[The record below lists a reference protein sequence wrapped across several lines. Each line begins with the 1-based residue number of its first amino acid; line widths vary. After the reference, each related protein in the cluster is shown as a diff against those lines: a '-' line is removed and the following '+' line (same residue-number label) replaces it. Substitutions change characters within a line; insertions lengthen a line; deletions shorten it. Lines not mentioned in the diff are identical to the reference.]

1 LDYPIGENSSVEVS
15 WQSDGVAKTQYYTAT
30 TLDGFI
36 ADENHSLD
44 WLFEVDREVDGGEHS
59 FGAFFGEVGA
69 MAMGATTYEWVLEHD
84 DLLEQP
90 EKWRG
95 YYGETPCWVFTHRRL
110 PPIPGADLRFV
121 EGDVGPVHAQM
132 TEAAAGKNV
141 WLVGGGDL
149 VGQFADQGLLDE
161 ILAGVAPVTLG
172 GGAPLLPR
180 RLTAKQLELV
190 DVARDK
196 QFARLTYRVRK

>member
-1 LDYPIGENSSVEVS
+1 LDYQTGENSSVAVA

-44 WLFEVDREVDGGEHS
+44 WLFEVDREVEGGEHS
-59 FGAFFGEVGA
+59 FGAFFGAVGA

-95 YYGETPCWVFTHRRL
+95 YYGGTPCWVFTHREL
-110 PPIPGADLRFV
+110 PPLPGADVRFV
-121 EGDVGPVHAQM
+121 EGDVAPVHAQM
-132 TEAAAGKNV
+132 AEAAAGGNI

-149 VGQFADQGLLDE
+149 VGQFADAGLLDE

-172 GGAPLLPR
+172 RGAPLLPR
-180 RLTAKQLELV
+180 RLTAAQLELV
-190 DVARDK
+190 DVARDR
-196 QFARLTYRVRK
+196 QFARLTYRVRR